1 MANYDKNHYVQK
13 ALLNNFATQVSKNDY
28 RICVLDLIH
37 FGAKLQSTSSFFQ
50 EDKLYDTPQSDNP
63 KELEL
68 AFSEKI
74 ETPMSQILAK
84 CVSNNK
90 YTFTRSELEIIKKY
104 ILLQLY
110 RTPNNKKSYAS
121 EAKNNSELIQYNINE
136 GESRVDFWK
145 REMKYIL
152 DNPWD
157 SLLTSDMVG
166 IKSLSI
172 ELNTSFLM
180 FLHTNNEFCVNDL
193 GYATERVPIVIQDNE
208 REEFIKSAREFGKTI
223 FGLDNWDELA
233 KQEIENGNSYIEN
246 FILFPISSNIAILL
260 VSSIWKSAFIDQ
272 NIRMRFK
279 NKLYSPILSKH
290 FSLPITS
297 FVNRDK
303 IKTQADI
310 LRYKDSNDTYKYTV
324 HKLSENETIH
334 LNHLL
339 MNEAL
344 RYVGVKTPSALI
356 PSIKEYTKLGQ
367 KGIPNLHHS
376 FNGFVELL
384 IKLSK

>member
-37 FGAKLQSTSSFFQ
+37 FGAKFQSTSSFFQ

-90 YTFTRSELEIIKKY
+90 HTFTRSELGIIKKY

-121 EAKNNSELIQYNINE
+121 GQKSDFELIQYNINE

-166 IKSLSI
+166 IKNLSI

-208 REEFIKSAREFGKTI
+208 REDFIKSAKEFGKTI

-233 KQEIENGNSYIEN
+233 KQEFENGNSYIDN

-272 NIRMRFK
+272 NIRMRFQ

-310 LRYKDSNDTYKYTV
+310 LRYKDSNDTYEYTV
-324 HKLSENETIH
+324 HELSENETIH

-356 PSIKEYTKLGQ
+356 SSIKEYTKLEQ
-367 KGIPNLHHS
+367 TGIPNLHHS

-384 IKLSK
+384 TRLST